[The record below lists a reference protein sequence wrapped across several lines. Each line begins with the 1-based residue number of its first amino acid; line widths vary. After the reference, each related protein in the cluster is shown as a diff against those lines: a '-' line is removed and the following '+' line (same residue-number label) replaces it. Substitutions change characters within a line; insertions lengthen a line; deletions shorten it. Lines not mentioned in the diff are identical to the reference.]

1 MTFICYT
8 VRMSSPQ
15 AEAIGIFKRAL
26 DDLFIGKADL
36 KNLLRS
42 CAHACQLLGWTE
54 RLSWFKNELQG
65 YPSDA
70 ELPWYRKGAIGYT
83 YWRRCDGMSELLD
96 IFGDLRH
103 REGTTQTTID
113 VRAGID
119 WVLLA
124 AQSGC
129 REPTGKKSS
138 QGLKS
143 RREDVETE
151 EVSMYDKQVFQTM
164 LSRIENSVFDF
175 ASKSYS
181 VLCYG
186 DTLGDV
192 WQAYRTSVD
201 KALID
206 IGLGGHLETIRAGLN
221 SDNPQ
226 DWRTAVWSCRD
237 ILHDLAAYL
246 WRDPRETYQ
255 HLQGQGQGGKLGVTD
270 KNYVNRLGAYLHC
283 KGTTGETGA
292 YIRAEMERIYHS
304 IDTLN
309 DLDSKAHSTVTS
321 SDVRIAAIGTYVILG
336 EMVMR
341 TDMKPV
347 LNYDS
352 P

>member
-1 MTFICYT
+1 
-8 VRMSSPQ
+8 MSSPQ
-15 AEAIGIFKRAL
+15 AEAIGIFKRTL

-42 CAHACQLLGWTE
+42 CAHACQLLGWRE
-54 RLSWFKNELQG
+54 QLSWFENELRG
-65 YPSDA
+65 YSSEA
-70 ELPWYRKGAIGYT
+70 ELPWYRKDIIGYT
-83 YWRRCDGMSELLD
+83 YWRACGGIYAAMDRVIDDAFARYE
-96 IFGDLRH
+96 
-103 REGTTQTTID
+103 EATTHTTID

-124 AQSGC
+124 AQSGYA
-129 REPTGKKSS
+129 EPTGKKKKSS
-138 QGLKS
+138 KYLKS

-151 EVSMYDKQVFQTM
+151 EVSMYDKQVFQTI
-164 LSRIENSVFDF
+164 LGRIENSVFDF

-181 VLCYG
+181 VLRYG
-186 DTLGDV
+186 DTLRDV
-192 WQAYRTSVD
+192 WQAYRTRVD
-201 KALID
+201 EALIA
-206 IGLGGHLETIRAGLN
+206 IGLWGHLETIRAGLN

-226 DWRTAVWSCRD
+226 DWRTAMWSCRD

-255 HLQGQGQGGKLGVTD
+255 HLPGRGKGGKLGVTD
-270 KNYVNRLGAYLHC
+270 SDYVNRLGAYLHC
-283 KGTTGETGA
+283 KGTAGETGA

-309 DLDSKAHSTVTS
+309 DLDSKAHSAVTL
-321 SDVRIAAIGTYVILG
+321 SDVRIAAIGTYTILG

-347 LNYDS
+347 MNYDC